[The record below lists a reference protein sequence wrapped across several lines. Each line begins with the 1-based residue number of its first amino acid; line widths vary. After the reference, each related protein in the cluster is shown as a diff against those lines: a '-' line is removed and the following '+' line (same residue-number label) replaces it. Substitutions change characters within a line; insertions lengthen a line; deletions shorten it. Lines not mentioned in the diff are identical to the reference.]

1 LATAVSA
8 YLGIEL
14 FVLTQEVDTE
24 VGESDEV
31 LQLAGRGYNHLPHH
45 VLCTHGGRERSRYR
59 VTVAFFEGEPCC
71 VKGRGAVKGGA
82 FKKLG

>member
-8 YLGIEL
+8 YLGVEL

-31 LQLAGRGYNHLPHH
+31 LQLAGWGNNHLPHH
-45 VLCTHGGRERSRYR
+45 VLYTKNGGRERSRHR
-59 VTVAFFEGEPCC
+59 VA
-71 VKGRGAVKGGA
+71 GA
-82 FKKLG
+82 